1 MDDAIVLGLFGWA
14 SAQPLVARLASLIG
28 EYGIALLVIGL
39 VLLWFLP
46 ASGVSFR
53 RTVLIAVAPSFV
65 VAVFLAVAFSLFLYR
80 ARPFEVLGI
89 QPLFA
94 HYADSSF
101 PSDHMLFGTALIG
114 PAVWSRPK
122 LGVWLLVWLLVI
134 GVCRVAA
141 GVHYASDILGSILL
155 GAVPTAVSVR
165 LVALLER
172 ASPRR

>member
-1 MDDAIVLGLFGWA
+1 MDDAIVLGLFGSA
-14 SAQPLVARLASLIG
+14 SSQPLVARLVSVIA
-28 EYGIALLVIGL
+28 EYGILLLVLGL
-39 VLLWFLP
+39 VLLWLLP
-46 ASGVSFR
+46 ASGVPFR
-53 RTVLIAVAPSFV
+53 RTVLFAVVPSFV
-65 VAVFLAVAFSLFLYR
+65 VAVFLAVGFSLFLYR

-101 PSDHMLFGTALIG
+101 PSDHMLFGSALIG

-122 LGVWLLVWLLVI
+122 LGIWLLVWLLVI
-134 GVCRVAA
+134 GACRVAA

-155 GAVPTAVSVR
+155 GAVPTGIAVQ

>member
-1 MDDAIVLGLFGWA
+1 MDAAIVLGLFEWA
-14 SAQPLVARLASLIG
+14 SAHPPVARVVSLIA
-28 EYGIALLVIGL
+28 EYGIVLLVVALIA
-39 VLLWFLP
+39 LWFLP

-53 RTVLIAVAPSFV
+53 RTVLFAVVSSFV
-65 VAVFLAVAFSLFLYR
+65 VVVLLAVGFSLFLFR
-80 ARPFEVLGI
+80 PRPFEVLGF

-122 LGVWLLVWLLVI
+122 LGVWLLAWLLVI
-134 GVCRVAA
+134 GLCRVAA
-141 GVHYASDILGSILL
+141 GVHYASDILGSILV
-155 GAVPTAVSVR
+155 GAVPTAISVQ